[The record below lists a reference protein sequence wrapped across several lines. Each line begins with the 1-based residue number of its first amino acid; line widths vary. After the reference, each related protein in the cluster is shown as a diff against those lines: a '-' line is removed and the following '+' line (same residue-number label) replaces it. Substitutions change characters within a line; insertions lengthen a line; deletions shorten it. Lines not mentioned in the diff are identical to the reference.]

1 MIGSR
6 YVGGIR
12 VVDWPL
18 HRLFLSRGAS
28 MYVRLVTGLP
38 FQDPT
43 GGFKCFRRA
52 TLEAMDLRRVRSNGY
67 SFQIEM
73 THDAWLRGFAIH
85 EVPITFVERRSGHDQ
100 QHRVRGDLDDLEA
113 ARASA
118 IPPRGWCAEPPQ
130 HTRRTRLRT
139 RRPGDGLTWRPFES
153 CMAAAHRTNRPAVA
167 TFHGWTNWPSES
179 FRGRVYPW
187 ADRRALR
194 RANLVVTNFEAM
206 AGQLTWPS
214 GGPLIVTIPNG
225 VDTGMFDPSRVRS
238 DVVQDT
244 TE

>member
-1 MIGSR
+1 MDADFSHDPADVPRLLAAANTADLVIGSR

-85 EVPITFVERRSGHDQ
+85 EVPITFVERRSGQ
-100 QHRVRGDLDDLEA
+100 SKMTNSIVFEATWMIWRLLVRARFRRVGGAPNPRSIRVALD
-113 ARASA
+113 SA
-118 IPPRGWCAEPPQ
+118 
-130 HTRRTRLRT
+130 
-139 RRPGDGLTWRPFES
+139 PGD
-153 CMAAAHRTNRPAVA
+153 
-167 TFHGWTNWPSES
+167 
-179 FRGRVYPW
+179 RVT
-187 ADRRALR
+187 D
-194 RANLVVTNFEAM
+194 
-206 AGQLTWPS
+206 
-214 GGPLIVTIPNG
+214 
-225 VDTGMFDPSRVRS
+225 
-238 DVVQDT
+238 
-244 TE
+244 